1 MSRQIFPYIAD
12 DMSALARALEGELSR
27 ALAANGGEPPGHVTM
42 LNMLARAAGCR
53 NFQHFRAQAEARER
67 LETPAPP
74 VPAEPPVDFV
84 KVERVARYF
93 DAAGGLTRWP
103 GKHRDRVACLWVMWS
118 RLPARQVLSE
128 PAVNE
133 ALKAAHR
140 FGDHVLLRRALV
152 DLGLLAR
159 TPDGREYRRVEQPP
173 PPEARALIRHLAG
186 RCADPDRGGRAA
198 PRPTVHP

>member
-1 MSRQIFPYIAD
+1 MPREAIPYVAD
-12 DMSALARALEGELSR
+12 DMSALARALKGEVSH
-27 ALAANGGEPPGHVTM
+27 ALAASGGEPPGHVEL

-67 LETPAPP
+67 LENPAL
-74 VPAEPPVDFV
+74 PAASEPPVDFV
-84 KVERVARYF
+84 RVERVARYF

-103 GKHRDRVACLWVMWS
+103 GKHTDRVACLWVMWS
-118 RLPARQVLSE
+118 RLPARTVLSE

-173 PPEARALIRHLAG
+173 PAEARALIRHLA
-186 RCADPDRGGRAA
+186 ARAG
-198 PRPTVHP
+198 

>member
-1 MSRQIFPYIAD
+1 MSRQIIPYIAD
-12 DMSALARALEGELSR
+12 DMSALARALEGELAR
-27 ALAANGGEPPGHVTM
+27 ADFIVADKPPGHVVM

-53 NFQHFRAQAEARER
+53 NFQHFRAQAEARVR
-67 LETPAPP
+67 LENPVPAA
-74 VPAEPPVDFV
+74 PAEPPVDFV

-103 GKHRDRVACLWVMWS
+103 GKHTDRVACLWVMWS
-118 RLPARQVLSE
+118 RLPARAVLSE

-140 FGDHVLLRRALV
+140 FGDHVLLRRELV

-159 TPDGREYRRVEQPP
+159 TPDGREYRRVEQAP
-173 PPEARALIRHLAG
+173 PPEARALIRHLSG
-186 RCADPDRGGRAA
+186 RG
-198 PRPTVHP
+198 

>member
-12 DMSALARALEGELSR
+12 DMSALARALKGEVSR
-27 ALAANGGEPPGHVTM
+27 ALAANGGEPPGHVEL

-67 LETPAPP
+67 LENPAPP
-74 VPAEPPVDFV
+74 AAPEPPVDFV
-84 KVERVARYF
+84 KVERIARYF
-93 DAAGGLTRWP
+93 DAEGRLVRWP
-103 GKHRDRVACLWVMWS
+103 GKHSDRLPCLWVMWS
-118 RLPARQVLSE
+118 RLPTRTVLSE

-140 FGDHVLLRRALV
+140 FGDHVLLRRELV
-152 DLGLLAR
+152 DLGLLVR

-173 PPEARALIRHLAG
+173 PAEARALIRHLSA
-186 RCADPDRGGRAA
+186 RAL
-198 PRPTVHP
+198 P